1 MFIVGLTGG
10 IGSGKST
17 IAKHFIELGIECID
31 ADEIAREVVGPQE
44 PAQVLIREHFGEDS
58 LTQKGELNRAY
69 IRERIFAEPSERE
82 WLNGL
87 LHPLIRERML
97 LRCQIAKGLYCILMI
112 PLLFENHL
120 ESIVH
125 RVLVI
130 DTDEQTQI
138 QRTMKRDSVS
148 ETQVKS
154 IIASQYPREKRLQ
167 QADDIIVNN
176 DDSSAS
182 SLLLQ
187 IQNLHEKYQA
197 LALLAKSS
205 ETKV

>member
-17 IAKHFIELGIECID
+17 IAKHFINLGVECID
-31 ADEIAREVVGPQE
+31 ADEIAREVVEPHE
-44 PAQVLIREHFGEDS
+44 PALTLIREHFGEDS

-69 IRERIFAEPSERE
+69 IRERIFAAPPERE
-82 WLNGL
+82 WLNAL
-87 LHPLIRERML
+87 LHPLIRERMI
-97 LRCQIAKGLYCILMI
+97 LRCQNAKSLYCILMI

-120 ESIVH
+120 ESIVN

-138 QRTMKRDSVS
+138 QRTMKRDLVS
-148 ETQVKS
+148 ETQVKA

-176 DDSSAS
+176 NDSSAS
-182 SLLLQ
+182 SLMLQ
-187 IQNLHEKYQA
+187 IQNLHEIYQA
-197 LALLAKSS
+197 LAHLAKSS